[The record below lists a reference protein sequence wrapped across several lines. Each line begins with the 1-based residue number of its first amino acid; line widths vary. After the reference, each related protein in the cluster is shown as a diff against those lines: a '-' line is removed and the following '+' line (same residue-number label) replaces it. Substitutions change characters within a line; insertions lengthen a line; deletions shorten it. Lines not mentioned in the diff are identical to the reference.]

1 MRALR
6 SNACGESEHS
16 AGTAGTLLRRTT
28 RRSATLAPQT
38 YLLEAETSDRRDV
51 FGCSEV
57 RLGLIASD
65 GLTDRSRRPYR
76 HANQLP
82 VQIEMLIVR
91 CQQDKPH
98 WGAPKI
104 GERLARLYPDVHTP
118 GTRCRRS
125 SAAQAR
131 ARRPRQ
137 PAEAATPSNYF
148 LCRDPGAGFAP
159 SCLGE
164 CAIAA
169 RHEPEHRTMW
179 YRKNVGG
186 WERAARLIGGGLML
200 ICGLVALHASP
211 LGLLLSG
218 AGVVTLVT
226 GVFGYCP
233 ACAIAGREPL
243 KG

>member
-1 MRALR
+1 MVDRNWA
-6 SNACGESEHS
+6 
-16 AGTAGTLLRRTT
+16 T
-28 RRSATLAPQT
+28 TLA
-38 YLLEAETSDRRDV
+38 SCND
-51 FGCSEV
+51 GCWP
-57 RLGLIASD
+57 A
-65 GLTDRSRRPYR
+65 
-76 HANQLP
+76 
-82 VQIEMLIVR
+82 
-91 CQQDKPH
+91 
-98 WGAPKI
+98 
-104 GERLARLYPDVHTP
+104 
-118 GTRCRRS
+118 TRCRRS

-131 ARRPRQ
+131 TRRPRQ

-179 YRKNVGG
+179 YRKN
-186 WERAARLIGGGLML
+186 GGGVFGGGSML
-200 ICGLVALHASP
+200 ICGGVALHPSP

>member
-1 MRALR
+1 MAAAI
-6 SNACGESEHS
+6 SINPGY
-16 AGTAGTLLRRTT
+16 GPIG
-28 RRSATLAPQT
+28 
-38 YLLEAETSDRRDV
+38 
-51 FGCSEV
+51 
-57 RLGLIASD
+57 
-65 GLTDRSRRPYR
+65 RSRHRNR
-76 HANQLP
+76 IIAIAQLD
-82 VQIEMLIVR
+82 LDHGD
-91 CQQDKPH
+91 CH
-98 WGAPKI
+98 WAVAKWSI
-104 GERLARLYPDVHTP
+104 GIGQPLW
-118 GTRCRRS
+118 RRAMM
-125 SAAQAR
+125 AAG
-131 ARRPRQ
+131 RRPDAGVPQRPR
-137 PAEAATPSNYF
+137 PAPDAHASLLKLPPPQNYF

-200 ICGLVALHASP
+200 ICGVVALHASP

-226 GVFGYCP
+226 GVLGSCP

>member
-1 MRALR
+1 MPAL
-6 SNACGESEHS
+6 ESKADLERTSGYGDTIRTLASRHS
-16 AGTAGTLLRRTT
+16 RLPVSLRRKEQ
-28 RRSATLAPQT
+28 AGPQT
-38 YLLEAETSDRRDV
+38 TNLGRGSSNL
-51 FGCSEV
+51 FG
-57 RLGLIASD
+57 RAIF
-65 GLTDRSRRPYR
+65 
-76 HANQLP
+76 
-82 VQIEMLIVR
+82 I
-91 CQQDKPH
+91 
-98 WGAPKI
+98 
-104 GERLARLYPDVHTP
+104 
-118 GTRCRRS
+118 RCRRS

-131 ARRPRQ
+131 TRRPRQ

-200 ICGLVALHASP
+200 ICGVVALHASP

>member
-1 MRALR
+1 MVDRNWA
-6 SNACGESEHS
+6 
-16 AGTAGTLLRRTT
+16 T
-28 RRSATLAPQT
+28 TLA
-38 YLLEAETSDRRDV
+38 SCND
-51 FGCSEV
+51 GCWP
-57 RLGLIASD
+57 A
-65 GLTDRSRRPYR
+65 
-76 HANQLP
+76 
-82 VQIEMLIVR
+82 
-91 CQQDKPH
+91 
-98 WGAPKI
+98 
-104 GERLARLYPDVHTP
+104 
-118 GTRCRRS
+118 TRCRRS

-137 PAEAATPSNYF
+137 PAEAATPSNFF

-169 RHEPEHRTMW
+169 RHQPEHRTMW

-200 ICGLVALHASP
+200 I
-211 LGLLLSG
+211 G

>member
-1 MRALR
+1 MKMGTIASLR
-6 SNACGESEHS
+6 RYDVAAAEAIRPDN
-16 AGTAGTLLRRTT
+16 LRRTAILRYASWAAVFRMSRVARLPFDGSSHFDQSRVRPMGHSRHRNRIIAIAQLDLDHGDCHWAVAKWAIGIGQPLW
-28 RRSATLAPQT
+28 RRAMMAAGRRPDAGVPQ
-38 YLLEAETSDRRDV
+38 RPRP
-51 FGCSEV
+51 
-57 RLGLIASD
+57 ASD
-65 GLTDRSRRPYR
+65 A
-76 HANQLP
+76 HASLLKLP
-82 VQIEMLIVR
+82 
-91 CQQDKPH
+91 P
-98 WGAPKI
+98 
-104 GERLARLYPDVHTP
+104 
-118 GTRCRRS
+118 
-125 SAAQAR
+125 
-131 ARRPRQ
+131 
-137 PAEAATPSNYF
+137 PSNYF

-200 ICGLVALHASP
+200 ICGVVALHASP

-218 AGVVTLVT
+218 TGVVTLVT

>member
-1 MRALR
+1 MPWQECNQMDERLKFIARLLD
-6 SNACGESEHS
+6 GEKMAAVCRDFSISRKTGYKILKRYNEV
-16 AGTAGTLLRRTT
+16 G
-28 RRSATLAPQT
+28 
-38 YLLEAETSDRRDV
+38 LE
-51 FGCSEV
+51 
-57 RLGLIASD
+57 

-82 VQIEMLIVR
+82 VQIETLIVR
-91 CQQDKPH
+91 CKKDKPH

-104 GERLARLYPDVHTP
+104 RERLARLYPDVHTP
-118 GTRCRRS
+118 ATRCRRS

-200 ICGLVALHASP
+200 ICGVVALHASP

>member
-1 MRALR
+1 L
-6 SNACGESEHS
+6 
-16 AGTAGTLLRRTT
+16 
-28 RRSATLAPQT
+28 P
-38 YLLEAETSDRRDV
+38 DRM
-51 FGCSEV
+51 S
-57 RLGLIASD
+57 
-65 GLTDRSRRPYR
+65 TPRRPD
-76 HANQLP
+76 AGVPQ
-82 VQIEMLIVR
+82 
-91 CQQDKPH
+91 
-98 WGAPKI
+98 
-104 GERLARLYPDVHTP
+104 
-118 GTRCRRS
+118 
-125 SAAQAR
+125 
-131 ARRPRQ
+131 RPR
-137 PAEAATPSNYF
+137 PAPDAHASLLKLPPPSNYF

-200 ICGLVALHASP
+200 ICGVVALHASP